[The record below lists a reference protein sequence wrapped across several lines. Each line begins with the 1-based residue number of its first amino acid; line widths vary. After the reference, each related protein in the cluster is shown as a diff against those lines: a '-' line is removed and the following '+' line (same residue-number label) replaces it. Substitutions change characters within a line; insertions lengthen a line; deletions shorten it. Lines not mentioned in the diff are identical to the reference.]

1 MIRLN
6 INLKIGWRVSADL
19 FGLGLYI
26 SLTDMYIWK
35 SVSMVT
41 TQTRLSAGYIIMRKL
56 RLLSHGLPYCH
67 LYDKYITN
75 KWDVKNIH
83 ADFSEMLLNLMLHIW
98 RCCHS
103 VLSQIKWRPSYF
115 FNFENAVKKTWEL
128 LTLFFFLQ
136 LYWGSLTIIPS
147 LQNTASLQMFSHI

>member
-1 MIRLN
+1 M
-6 INLKIGWRVSADL
+6 SADL

-56 RLLSHGLPYCH
+56 RLLSHGLPYC
-67 LYDKYITN
+67 LFYDKYITN

-83 ADFSEMLLNLMLHIW
+83 ADFSEMLLNLMLHI
-98 RCCHS
+98 
-103 VLSQIKWRPSYF
+103 
-115 FNFENAVKKTWEL
+115 
-128 LTLFFFLQ
+128 
-136 LYWGSLTIIPS
+136 
-147 LQNTASLQMFSHI
+147 